1 MTDTN
6 NTQNKKKDSGF
17 RTLLLSA
24 CLSSTGPLI
33 LGLGLLVGRSSTQIS
48 DFVRRTAETLGIILA
63 LVIYVITTGKGKEGL
78 TEEERLRW
86 KEDLEKKSNSLIGV
100 IMCISGLSM
109 LAVTFFF
116 RSEDKGNVI
125 PALCIS
131 STAVIA
137 NGLFWRKY
145 ASLYKKSGNAIL
157 GVQARL
163 YRAKALVDTGI
174 TIPLAVVAIRP
185 GTRAAG
191 YLDTIGSV
199 LVSAYM
205 IWCGIRTIRENI
217 EK

>member
-1 MTDTN
+1 MTDTY

-63 LVIYVITTGKGKEGL
+63 LVIYVITTGKGKEGW

-109 LAVTFFF
+109 LIVTFFF
-116 RSEDKGNVI
+116 GSEDKGNVI

>member
-63 LVIYVITTGKGKEGL
+63 LVIYVITTGKGKEGR

-109 LAVTFFF
+109 LIVTFFF
-116 RSEDKGNVI
+116 GSEDKGNVI

-185 GTRAAG
+185 GTGAAG